1 VNEMAKRGKGL
12 GGGITYRP
20 GISPGLPMGALLKCA
35 DNSGAKVV
43 QLIGVPKIKSRIRR
57 LSSASVGDKVIV
69 SVKEG
74 TPEVRRQIFHAV
86 IIRQR
91 KPFRRLDGTWIQ
103 FEDNAAVIV
112 TEDGECKGTE
122 IRGPVAKEAA
132 ERWPKVAGL
141 ASMVI

>member
-1 VNEMAKRGKGL
+1 MAKRGKGL

-20 GISPGLPMGALLKCA
+20 GLSAGLHHESRLKCA

-43 QLIGVPKIKSRIRR
+43 MVVGVPKVKTRIRR
-57 LSSASVGDKVIV
+57 IAAASVGDNVLV
-69 SVKEG
+69 TVKEG
-74 TPEVRRQIFHAV
+74 TPEVRRQMFHAV
-86 IIRQR
+86 VVRQK

-103 FEDNAAVIV
+103 FEDNACVIV
-112 TEDGECKGTE
+112 TEEGECKGTE

-141 ASMVI
+141 SSIIL

>member
-1 VNEMAKRGKGL
+1 MAKRGKGL

-20 GISPGLPMGALLKCA
+20 GLSSGLHHESLLKCA

-43 QLIGVPKIKSRIRR
+43 MIIGVPMIKTRIRR
-57 LSSASVGDKVIV
+57 LASAAVGDKVIV
-69 SVKEG
+69 SVKKG

-86 IIRQR
+86 VVRQR
-91 KPFRRLDGTWIQ
+91 KPFRRMDGTWIQ
-103 FEDNAAVIV
+103 FEDNACVIV
-112 TEDGECKGTE
+112 TDEGDCKGTE

-141 ASMVI
+141 SSMIM

>member
-1 VNEMAKRGKGL
+1 MAKRGKGL

-20 GISPGLPMGALLKCA
+20 GLSAGLHHESLLRCA

-43 QLIGVPKIKSRIRR
+43 MIISVPRVKTRIRR
-57 LSSASVGDKVIV
+57 IASATVGDKVIV
-69 SVKEG
+69 SVKAG

-86 IIRQR
+86 VVRQR
-91 KPFRRLDGTWIQ
+91 KPFRRMDGTWIQ
-103 FEDNAAVIV
+103 FEDNACVIV
-112 TEDGECKGTE
+112 TEEGDCKGTE

-141 ASMVI
+141 SSMIM

>member
-1 VNEMAKRGKGL
+1 MAKRGKSL

-20 GISPGLPMGALLKCA
+20 GISAGLQHESLLKCA

-43 QLIGVPKIKSRIRR
+43 MIIGVPSIKTRIRR
-57 LSSASVGDKVIV
+57 VASASVGDKVIV
-69 SVKEG
+69 SVKKG

-86 IIRQR
+86 IVRQR
-91 KPFRRLDGTWIQ
+91 KPFRRGDGTWIQ
-103 FEDNAAVIV
+103 FEDNAGVIV
-112 TEDGECKGTE
+112 TEEGETKGTE

-141 ASMVI
+141 ASIVL

>member
-1 VNEMAKRGKGL
+1 MAKRGKGL

-20 GISPGLPMGALLKCA
+20 GISLGLPLGALLKCA
-35 DNSGAKVV
+35 DNSGAKIV
-43 QLIGVPKIKSRIRR
+43 QLIGIPKMKSRIRR
-57 LSSASVGDKVIV
+57 LSAASVGDKVIV

-91 KPFRRLDGTWIQ
+91 KPFRRLDGTWVQ

-141 ASMVI
+141 ASMVV

>member
-1 VNEMAKRGKGL
+1 MAKRGKGL

-20 GISPGLPMGALLKCA
+20 GISAGLQHESLLKCA

-43 QLIGVPKIKSRIRR
+43 MIIGVPRVKTRIRR
-57 LSSASVGDKVIV
+57 VASASVGDKVIV

-86 IIRQR
+86 IVRQR
-91 KPFRRLDGTWIQ
+91 KPFRRGDGTWIQ
-103 FEDNAAVIV
+103 FEDNAGVIV
-112 TEDGECKGTE
+112 TEEGETKGTE

-141 ASMVI
+141 ASIVL

>member
-1 VNEMAKRGKGL
+1 MAKRGKGL

-43 QLIGVPKIKSRIRR
+43 QLIGVPRIKSRIRR

>member
-1 VNEMAKRGKGL
+1 MAKRGKGL

-20 GISPGLPMGALLKCA
+20 GISSGLQMHSLLKCA

-43 QLIGVPKIKSRIRR
+43 MIIGVPRIKTRIRR
-57 LSSASVGDKVIV
+57 LAKASVGDKVIV

-86 IIRQR
+86 IVRQR
-91 KPFRRLDGTWIQ
+91 KPFRRMDGTWIQ
-103 FEDNAAVIV
+103 FEDNAGVIV
-112 TEDGECKGTE
+112 TEEGDCKGTE

-141 ASMVI
+141 SSIIL

>member
-1 VNEMAKRGKGL
+1 MAKRGKGL

>member
-1 VNEMAKRGKGL
+1 MAKRGKGL

-20 GISPGLPMGALLKCA
+20 RISAGLPIGAFLICA

-43 QLIGVPKIKSRIRR
+43 QLVGVPKSKSRIRR
-57 LSSASVGDKVIV
+57 LSAASVGDKVIV

-86 IIRQR
+86 VIRQR
-91 KPFRRLDGTWIQ
+91 KPFRRIDGTWVQ

>member
-1 VNEMAKRGKGL
+1 
-12 GGGITYRP
+12 
-20 GISPGLPMGALLKCA
+20 MG
-35 DNSGAKVV
+35 DM
-43 QLIGVPKIKSRIRR
+43 
-57 LSSASVGDKVIV
+57 VIV

-74 TPEVRRQIFHAV
+74 TPDMRRQVLHAV

-91 KPFRRLDGTWIQ
+91 KPYRRMDGTWIQ

-112 TEDGECKGTE
+112 TPEGEPKGTE

-141 ASMVI
+141 ATIVV

>member
-1 VNEMAKRGKGL
+1 MAKRGKGL

-20 GISPGLPMGALLKCA
+20 GISAGLHHESLLKCA

-43 QLIGVPKIKSRIRR
+43 MIIGVPRVKTRIRR
-57 LSSASVGDKVIV
+57 IAAATVGDKVIV

-74 TPEVRRQIFHAV
+74 TPDTRRQIFHCIV
-86 IIRQR
+86 VRQR
-91 KPFRRLDGTWIQ
+91 KPFRRMDGTWLQ
-103 FEDNAAVIV
+103 FEDNAGVIV
-112 TEDGECKGTE
+112 TEEGETKGTE

>member
-1 VNEMAKRGKGL
+1 
-12 GGGITYRP
+12 
-20 GISPGLPMGALLKCA
+20 MGALLKCA

-43 QLIGVPKIKSRIRR
+43 QLIGVPRIKSRIRR